1 MQLNTNVLTDLLKT
15 EYYIL
20 YGATYFKTIRKSTAV
35 VMMTKLE
42 NSTAMAL
49 IEGKEKKI
57 KHGLD
62 IRQHKT
68 HHFKPSKWNKH
79 KI

>member
-49 IEGKEKKI
+49 IEGKEKK
-57 KHGLD
+57 
-62 IRQHKT
+62 
-68 HHFKPSKWNKH
+68 
-79 KI
+79 

>member
-1 MQLNTNVLTDLLKT
+1 MYNVSKLFSSILTSLTVNFNVVTDLLMT

-20 YGATYFKTIRKSTAV
+20 YGATYFKTTRKSTAV

-49 IEGKEKKI
+49 TEGEK
-57 KHGLD
+57 
-62 IRQHKT
+62 Q
-68 HHFKPSKWNKH
+68 KWLRN
-79 KI
+79 